1 MSGTPEDDDISQPED
16 YFQLISE
23 FEEVILNSSD
33 LIDTTLEENLNNAS
47 YTMSNYGLLRSIE
60 SALRTETDDER
71 VHELSHAFMRIIST
85 DPLETNDKLR
95 ELDADKMLV
104 KTILRFSSKYGYES
118 GIPSRVSRQGPDY
131 WHDIQIDVLRRGR
144 SGAVG
149 MNYRLIVG
157 RHSESKKL
165 SLSLDSNMLLI
176 MNMLAAQERAIEEFE
191 EEAIHQ
197 MDMEIVGDF
206 LEQVDDI
213 GELVENYT
221 DENGDGQ
228 NDN

>member
-1 MSGTPEDDDISQPED
+1 
-16 YFQLISE
+16 
-23 FEEVILNSSD
+23 
-33 LIDTTLEENLNNAS
+33 
-47 YTMSNYGLLRSIE
+47 
-60 SALRTETDDER
+60 
-71 VHELSHAFMRIIST
+71 
-85 DPLETNDKLR
+85 
-95 ELDADKMLV
+95 
-104 KTILRFSSKYGYES
+104 
-118 GIPSRVSRQGPDY
+118 
-131 WHDIQIDVLRRGR
+131 
-144 SGAVG
+144 